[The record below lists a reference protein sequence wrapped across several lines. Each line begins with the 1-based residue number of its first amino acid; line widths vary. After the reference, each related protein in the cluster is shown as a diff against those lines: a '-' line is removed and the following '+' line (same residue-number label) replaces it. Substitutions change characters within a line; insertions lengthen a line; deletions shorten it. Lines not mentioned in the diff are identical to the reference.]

1 MWSTAWY
8 YCALESWRDNALTF
22 TRTVCQKAQVLNLET
37 SWDISGHHSRGGI
50 DSAADMPWIDN
61 RDETVFDSVWCHQ
74 THDRSFRGASP
85 ECWIPGA
92 DLVCHRVKAVV
103 VVVGGQKK
111 KKWKL
116 AHVAISVQSNCS
128 ITGLCPEKPPAS
140 EVCEQSLWEQSRQRK
155 ELACCQLIAYHGRGP
170 PEDLSR
176 LLQCRLPGLLWEQ
189 NEVTP

>member
-61 RDETVFDSVWCHQ
+61 RDKTVFDSVWCHQ

-111 KKWKL
+111 KME
-116 AHVAISVQSNCS
+116 ISSCCYF
-128 ITGLCPEKPPAS
+128 CPKQLQYHWALPREASGFWSVRAEPVRAEQAEKRA
-140 EVCEQSLWEQSRQRK
+140 
-155 ELACCQLIAYHGRGP
+155 
-170 PEDLSR
+170 
-176 LLQCRLPGLLWEQ
+176 GLLPADCLPW
-189 NEVTP
+189 